1 MISDIS
7 TDADIDIEICV
18 KLIFR
23 YLRDFSGDIMYKV
36 FLVEDEIVVREGI
49 KNNIHWEEEGF
60 IITGDE
66 SDGEL
71 AYPMIL
77 REQPDILITD
87 IKMPFMDGLEL
98 SKLLKKE
105 MPQLKIIIISGYSDF
120 GYAQQAID
128 IGITEYLLKPITPN
142 KLMAAVKN
150 AAVVIEKERKDKQI
164 LEQYQ
169 RLVYQKQVEKRK
181 DFFSALVGGKMSLS
195 QIIEQE
201 AELGINMVAS
211 AFCIILFQFK
221 IQEYMYEYS
230 NENVQCEA
238 RIEEALRK
246 YPEIKVFE
254 RGMDGLAFI
263 LLGEDEEQIEALT
276 QKLCMLLISICNGRV
291 HYFGGIGRVVH
302 RIRDLQLSYLDANR
316 AFSLR
321 YFEQEDQ
328 FLSYRD
334 VGNIKDQIGNQINVS
349 ELNLEKLDRIL
360 LEEFLKR
367 GAIQDV
373 EEFVDRYF
381 NGLDSKAMNSSL
393 FRQYIMMD
401 GYSAIMKF
409 LKDMKCPKDKIDN
422 SLKNMMDITEQLTSL
437 EDCCKF
443 YKYILKEAI
452 DLRNKSSQ
460 KKYSG
465 LIDKAKEYIH
475 NNFAMSDLTL
485 NKVASKVNISP
496 NYFSSLFNQET
507 GMTFIE
513 YLTDIRMAKAKEYL
527 RCSSKKI
534 TEIGYLVG
542 YLDSHYFSYI
552 FKKTQNFTPSEYRM
566 LGKGEE

>member
-1 MISDIS
+1 
-7 TDADIDIEICV
+7 
-18 KLIFR
+18 
-23 YLRDFSGDIMYKV
+23 MYKV

-60 IITGDE
+60 IITGDV

-98 SKLLKKE
+98 SKLLKKD

-128 IGITEYLLKPITPN
+128 IGITEYLLKPVTSN
-142 KLMAAVKN
+142 KLMTAVKN
-150 AAVVIEKERKDKQI
+150 AAAVIEKERKDKQI

-169 RLVYQKQVEKRK
+169 LLVYQKQGEKRK
-181 DFFSALVGGKMSLS
+181 NFFDALVSGKLTLS

-201 AELGINMVAS
+201 EELGINMVAS
-211 AFCIILFQFK
+211 AFCIMLFQFTV
-221 IQEYMYEYS
+221 QEDVYEYS
-230 NENVQCEA
+230 NEIVECET
-238 RIEEALRK
+238 RMQEALRK
-246 YPEIKVFE
+246 YNNIKVFE
-254 RGMDGLAFI
+254 RGMDGWAFI
-263 LLGEDEEQIEALT
+263 LLGENYEQMDELNQE
-276 QKLCMLLISICNGRV
+276 LCNLLIHISDGKV

-302 RIRDLQLSYLDANR
+302 RIRDIQQSYLDANK
-316 AFSLR
+316 AFSQR
-321 YFEQEDQ
+321 YFERGDQ
-328 FLSYRD
+328 FLSHSD
-334 VGNIKDQIGNQINVS
+334 VRITNEQIGNRVNVT
-349 ELNLEKLDRIL
+349 ELNLEKLDRSR

-367 GAIQDV
+367 GTIQDV
-373 EEFVDRYF
+373 DEFVDRYF
-381 NGLDSKAMNSSL
+381 EGLDSNAMSSTL
-393 FRQYIMMD
+393 FRQYIIMD

-409 LKDMKCPKDKIDN
+409 LKDLKCSKERIDN
-422 SLKNMMDITEQLTSL
+422 ILMNMNDITEQLTGL

-443 YKYILKEAI
+443 YKSLLKETI

-460 KKYSG
+460 KRYSG
-465 LIDKAKEYIH
+465 LIEKAKECIH
-475 NNFAMSDLTL
+475 LTYTMSDLTL
-485 NKVASKVNISP
+485 DKVASKVNISP

-513 YLTDIRMAKAKEYL
+513 YLTEIRMEKAKEYL

-552 FKKTQNFTPSEYRM
+552 FKKTQNCTPSEYRM
-566 LGKGEE
+566 QGKGEE

>member
-1 MISDIS
+1 
-7 TDADIDIEICV
+7 
-18 KLIFR
+18 
-23 YLRDFSGDIMYKV
+23 MYKV
-36 FLVEDEIVVREGI
+36 FLVEDEIILREGI

-60 IITGDE
+60 EIVGDE

-98 SKLLKKE
+98 SKLVKKE

-128 IGITEYLLKPITPN
+128 IGITEYLLKPITSN

-150 AAVVIEKERKDKQI
+150 AASVIEKERKEKQI

-169 RLVYQKQVEKRK
+169 HLVYQKQGEKRK
-181 DFFSALVGGKMSLS
+181 DFFNALVSGKMSLT

-201 AELGINMVAS
+201 EELGIDMVAS
-211 AFCIILFQFK
+211 VFCVMLFQFK
-221 IQEYMYEYS
+221 VQEDMYEYS
-230 NENVQCEA
+230 NEIVQCEA
-238 RIEEALRK
+238 KMQEALRK
-246 YPEIKVFE
+246 YSDIKVFE
-254 RGMDGLAFI
+254 RGMDGWAFI
-263 LLGEDEEQIEALT
+263 LLGENEEQIEALN
-276 QKLCMLLISICNGRV
+276 QELCQLLIEISGGRA
-291 HYFGGIGRVVH
+291 HYFGGIGRIVH
-302 RIRDLQLSYLDANR
+302 RVRDIQQSYLDANR
-316 AFSLR
+316 AFSMR
-321 YFEQEDQ
+321 YFERGDQ
-328 FLSYRD
+328 FLSHHEVHTIR
-334 VGNIKDQIGNQINVS
+334 DQIGKWVDVS

-367 GAIQDV
+367 GTIQDV
-373 EEFVDRYF
+373 DEFVDRYF
-381 NGLDSKAMNSSL
+381 DGFDASAMNSTL

-401 GYSAIMKF
+401 GYSAIMRF
-409 LKDMKCPKDKIDN
+409 LKNLKYSKEKIDN
-422 SLKNMMDITEQLTSL
+422 NLKLMNDFNEQLTSL
-437 EDCCKF
+437 EDCRKF
-443 YKYILKEAI
+443 YKSILREAI
-452 DLRNKSSQ
+452 ELRNMSSQ
-460 KKYSG
+460 KRYSG
-465 LIDKAKEYIH
+465 LIEKAKEYIH
-475 NNFAMSDLTL
+475 LRYSMSDLTL
-485 NKVASKVNISP
+485 DKVASKVNISP

-513 YLTDIRMAKAKEYL
+513 YLTDIRMEKAKEYL

-552 FKKTQNFTPSEYRM
+552 FKKTQNCTPSEYR
-566 LGKGEE
+566 LQGKGKNEESYE